1 MGLLCVKDD
10 GIHSVKTSISRR
22 TCMCVNQSQAYVM
35 LVAVSFLSNL
45 HYPFSTEFNF
55 VTDSQVI
62 NQFIFRHL
70 VIPPVLLGQAGGQR
84 VPAVLEG
91 SGGYVWRVILRCTQE
106 IVQFF
111 RQKLARYFR
120 YNLI

>member
-1 MGLLCVKDD
+1 MRFLTKKGPSVVAGKGYSALRGGFMGLLCVKGD

-84 VPAVLEG
+84 VPAVPDG
-91 SGGYVWRVILRCTQE
+91 SGWL
-106 IVQFF
+106 
-111 RQKLARYFR
+111 L
-120 YNLI
+120 